1 MTCVNLIDYMICFYN
16 KHFSYFSNLHQC
28 GTTTQYS
35 IGNVNVHV
43 TGEAV
48 LYIISKCIFTI
59 KYDNDNLLIM
69 CYQAKGTLYALTC
82 LLENIFHSVKK

>member
-1 MTCVNLIDYMICFYN
+1 M
-16 KHFSYFSNLHQC
+16 
-28 GTTTQYS
+28 TTQYS

-48 LYIISKCIFTI
+48 LYIISESHNTIFTI
-59 KYDNDNLLIM
+59 KYDNDNLLIV

-82 LLENIFHSVKK
+82 LLENMKTYIFLIFPLNEKVSPHVFD